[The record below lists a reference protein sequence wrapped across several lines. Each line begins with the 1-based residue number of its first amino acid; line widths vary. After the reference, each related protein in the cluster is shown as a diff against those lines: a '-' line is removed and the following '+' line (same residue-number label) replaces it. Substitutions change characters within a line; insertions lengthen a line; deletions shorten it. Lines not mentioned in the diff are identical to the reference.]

1 MIFKDFNDFE
11 LIYLIKEHNEKA
23 LKLLIDKYEVILRKT
38 LYDKKIY
45 GYLYEE
51 LVLEGIF
58 LLYKC
63 VRCFDGVQ
71 NFYKYFA
78 ISVVRMI
85 GKHLSKIRLN
95 ETIVSIAQIA
105 DVVENESERQYCHIE
120 FENHLQ
126 IQIAEGIKNGYSLK
140 EISKILDVDASK
152 IYYEFSKMKKR
163 STIIKE

>member
-11 LIYLIKEHNEKA
+11 LIYLIKDHNEKA
-23 LKLLIDKYEVILRKT
+23 LKLLIDKYEVILRKI

-63 VRCFDGVQ
+63 VRCFDGAQ
-71 NFYKYFA
+71 NFYKYYA
-78 ISVVRMI
+78 ISVIRMV
-85 GKHLSKIRLN
+85 GKHLSKIKLN
-95 ETIVSIAQIA
+95 EKVVSIAQIA
-105 DVVENESERQYCHIE
+105 DIKENEGEREYCHID

-126 IQIAEGIKNGYSLK
+126 IQIAEGIKDGYKLK
-140 EISKILDVDASK
+140 EISEILNVDVSK

-163 STIIKE
+163 STIVKK